1 MRLRT
6 STVLMLVLVV
16 AIAGAANAMT
26 MNTGVSGTVEYMV
39 WGDAASDAIEQMVI
53 DAFEAKYP
61 NVDVVLR
68 KPAGNYFEQLLTSI
82 AAGTPPDI
90 AIVDFYDLPNLIQAG
105 LGQDVTAW
113 AERDMVIAEL
123 ESQLHP
129 AAIDEMRL
137 DGKLYSVANLRIG
150 IDGLFYNKT
159 MFDEGAV
166 PLPAQGGAWT
176 IDDWK
181 EAAVRLTRSVN
192 GDVSQWGIHF
202 HEFFIWPF
210 VRMNGGSLLT
220 EDQTRVAFDR
230 PEAYTALQ
238 ELADLDLESNAIVWS
253 FERRNAFEEGVAAT
267 HIMWV
272 GGIVNWLRNNATWEW
287 DIAPIPAGKLGSIGT
302 IKGNPVIIPTTANNK
317 EAAWEFMKFLGSEEA
332 YTIYGL
338 QGRFFPMHRGALQ
351 QVLEGSQG
359 LSPAHLGEV
368 MSWTAM
374 PLPFVPGFR
383 EAQNMWLE
391 ELRPVWLG
399 ESSARLAGETIAQ
412 RSVGILASA
421 KQ

>member
-1 MRLRT
+1 
-6 STVLMLVLVV
+6 MLVLVV

-412 RSVGILASA
+412 RSVGILANA